1 MGKKSKKAPVKTI
14 YYRDASNDDFAVTK
28 DVEKKVIDSK
38 FNYLRLDNFFIR
50 IWANF
55 LYYIV
60 AKPIIW
66 LLLKVLFH
74 YKVINKKV
82 MKLRGK
88 NGCFIYGNHT
98 NYLPDAGFNS
108 FLHHR
113 RNYIIVGPQTFAI
126 PGVGGLVQDLGAIPL
141 GTTVEAKMN
150 FRDSINRKLK
160 ENASVTI
167 YPEAHIWPYYNS
179 VRPFS
184 DASMVYPVVAN
195 VPCFTTTTCYQK
207 RRFGKRPKIV
217 FVIDGPF
224 LPSQDP
230 YLDKHEK
237 MALLRDQVFNAI
249 LTATKKYSTY
259 EYYRYIKEE

>member
-60 AKPIIW
+60 AIPIIW
-66 LLLKVLFH
+66 LVLKVMYH
-74 YKVINKKV
+74 YKVVNKKV
-82 MKLRGK
+82 MKKRGK
-88 NGCFIYGNHT
+88 KGCFIYGNHT
-98 NYLPDAGFNS
+98 NYLPDAAFNS
-108 FLHHR
+108 LLHSK
-113 RNYIIVGPQTFAI
+113 RNYVIVGPQTFAI
-126 PGVGGLVQDLGAIPL
+126 PGIGGLVQDLGAIPL
-141 GTTVEAKMN
+141 GTTVEAKLN
-150 FRDSINRKLK
+150 FRNSVERKLK

-179 VRPFS
+179 VREFG
-184 DASMVYPVVAN
+184 DASLVYPVVTN
-195 VPCFTTTTCYQK
+195 VPAFTTTTCYQK
-207 RRFGKRPKIV
+207 RRFSIKPKII

-224 LPSQDP
+224 YPSQDP
-230 YLDKHEK
+230 TLDKHEK
-237 MALLRDQVFNAI
+237 MALMRDEIYNAM
-249 LTATKKYSTY
+249 LQATKKYSTY
-259 EYYRYIKEE
+259 EYYRYVKQE